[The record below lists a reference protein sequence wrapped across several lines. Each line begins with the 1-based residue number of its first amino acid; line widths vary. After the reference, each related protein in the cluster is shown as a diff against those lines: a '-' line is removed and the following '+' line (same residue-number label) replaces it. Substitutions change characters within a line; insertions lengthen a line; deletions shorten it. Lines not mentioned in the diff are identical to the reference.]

1 MHRGM
6 VAAVVAAGTGI
17 GLIVSASAAD
27 LPAAP
32 VYKAAPTVSPSG
44 WYIYEDGIY
53 ENVALPSNLLGLH
66 NVGPGLLDAGPTNN
80 FSTRLNGE
88 GVRGGLGYVVP
99 GTGWRM
105 EATGSYVRA
114 DGTQNQTGALISNDA
129 VGPVFLN
136 GAPTKNA
143 FTCGGIFNCSSTA
156 QLSTSYVSWQAG
168 GKIAYDMQWAGPVSL
183 SPFVALFGGSNRS
196 SQTLSQTFLQTGL
209 GFVDNGTY
217 GASTA
222 LAWNDFG
229 GRIGL
234 DAIAPVT
241 NWLSWSFAGSVGL
254 ADRMALLTG
263 SDSASSTAFVFNGA
277 SAISTSATTTAFVA
291 NLESGFAIKPMPSVT
306 LRAFGGVNF
315 DNRVPGVS
323 APSYAGPIL
332 APTGATSA
340 AISFSSETSYYAGA
354 GAIWKF

>member
-1 MHRGM
+1 
-6 VAAVVAAGTGI
+6 
-17 GLIVSASAAD
+17 
-27 LPAAP
+27 
-32 VYKAAPTVSPSG
+32 
-44 WYIYEDGIY
+44 
-53 ENVALPSNLLGLH
+53 
-66 NVGPGLLDAGPTNN
+66 
-80 FSTRLNGE
+80 
-88 GVRGGLGYVVP
+88 
-99 GTGWRM
+99 M
-105 EATGSYVRA
+105 EANGSYVRA
-114 DGTQNQTGALISNDA
+114 DGTQDQTGAVTSKGFVD
-129 VGPVFLN
+129 PVFLN
-136 GAPTKNA
+136 GVPTTSA
-143 FTCGGIFNCSSTA
+143 YTCDAVLKCSSA
-156 QLSTSYVSWQAG
+156 GQLSTSYVSWQAG
-168 GKIAYDMQWAGPVSL
+168 GKIAYDMQWAGPVSV

-222 LAWNDFG
+222 LTWNDFG

-234 DAIAPVT
+234 DAVAPVT

-263 SDSASSTAFVFNGA
+263 SDSAFSTGVAPGIFNGA

-340 AISFSSETSYYAGA
+340 AISFSTETSYYAGA

>member
-1 MHRGM
+1 
-6 VAAVVAAGTGI
+6 
-17 GLIVSASAAD
+17 
-27 LPAAP
+27 
-32 VYKAAPTVSPSG
+32 
-44 WYIYEDGIY
+44 
-53 ENVALPSNLLGLH
+53 
-66 NVGPGLLDAGPTNN
+66 
-80 FSTRLNGE
+80 
-88 GVRGGLGYVVP
+88 
-99 GTGWRM
+99 M

-196 SQTLSQTFLQTGL
+196 SQTLSQTFLQTGG
-209 GFVDNGTY
+209 GFV
-217 GASTA
+217 
-222 LAWNDFG
+222 
-229 GRIGL
+229 